1 MSGVLLV
8 CVAACLWGTVGIAT
22 ALMSPGSRADPILLG
37 LLRCLL
43 GAMLLLASA
52 WALRLPWPGL
62 HGLPRR
68 EIVIFG
74 LSAAAFQLCLF
85 AAFATVGVT
94 VTVAV
99 TVCVP
104 VLLVAMAEALR
115 TRAVPEW
122 GIVLAIGLGAVGVV
136 LAVPGGSASVPTPN
150 GGLVG
155 AALLG
160 GASLAF
166 VALAWATRAISRRVD
181 PVLTAGLGLAAAAVP
196 LLGARM
202 IFAGAEDLPILD
214 GLTAR
219 DLWILL
225 YIGLAATGVAYLAF
239 ATGLNRCSSAAA
251 GLAATMIEPG
261 VAALLA
267 ALVLGERLSPIVLA
281 GCGLMLMA
289 MVLLARV
296 ERRRAARFR
305 SGTGLLAP

>member
-1 MSGVLLV
+1 MSGILLV

-22 ALMSPGSRADPILLG
+22 ALMSPGSRADPLLLG

-43 GAMLLLASA
+43 GAILLLASA

-68 EIVIFG
+68 GIVVFG

-104 VLLVAMAEALR
+104 VLLVALAEAVR
-115 TRAVPEW
+115 TRSSPEW

-136 LAVPGGSASVPTPN
+136 LAVPGGGAPASSPYR
-150 GGLVG
+150 GLVG

-160 GASLAF
+160 GASVAF
-166 VALAWATRAISRRVD
+166 VVLAWATRAITRRID
-181 PVLTAGLGLAAAAVP
+181 PVLTAGLGLAAAVVP
-196 LLGARM
+196 LLGARALY
-202 IFAGAEDLPILD
+202 AGGANLALLN

-267 ALVLGERLSPIVLA
+267 ALVLGEQLTPVALG
-281 GCGLMLMA
+281 GCGLMLTA

-305 SGTGLLAP
+305 KGTGLLAP